1 MAIETRAYVIS
12 LLESY
17 HKRMNQIALLHYELE
32 HPANVS
38 SDEMIETMSLSRS
51 DGASRSKGHVS
62 NKTLY
67 IALNYHEKAESLNL
81 NTVDEIS
88 SQLVELEQ
96 IQARLD
102 HCISLLDK
110 RQKKL
115 VQALYTDR
123 LSMKETEKMLGRSAK
138 TVRKLRD
145 DTVDTLA
152 KMYDFVK
159 DKRR

>member
-1 MAIETRAYVIS
+1 MAVETRTYVIT

-38 SDEMIETMSLSRS
+38 SNEIIGAMSLGHG
-51 DGASRSKGHVS
+51 DGFSRSKGRVS

-81 NTVDEIS
+81 NTIDEIS

-110 RQKKL
+110 RQEKL
-115 VQALYTDR
+115 VQALYIDR
-123 LSMKETEKMLGRSAK
+123 LSMREVEKALGLSAK
-138 TVRKLRD
+138 TVRRLRD
-145 DTVDTLA
+145 DTIDALA
-152 KMYDFVK
+152 RMYDFVK
-159 DKRR
+159 GKRR

>member
-38 SDEMIETMSLSRS
+38 SDEMIEAMSLSRS
-51 DGASRSKGHVS
+51 DGASCNKGHVS
-62 NKTLY
+62 NKTIY
-67 IALNYHEKAESLNL
+67 IALNYREKAELLNF
-81 NTVDEIS
+81 NTIDEIS

-102 HCISLLDK
+102 HCISLLGK
-110 RQKKL
+110 HQKKL
-115 VQALYTDR
+115 VQALYIDR

-145 DTVDTLA
+145 DTVDALA

>member
-1 MAIETRAYVIS
+1 MAVETRTYVIS

-17 HKRMNQIALLHYELE
+17 HNRTNQIALLHYELE

-38 SDEMIETMSLSRS
+38 SEEMIGTMSLSHG

-67 IALNYHEKAESLNL
+67 IALNYREKAESLNL

-88 SQLVELEQ
+88 TQLVELEQ

-102 HCISLLDK
+102 HCISLLDR

-115 VQALYTDR
+115 VQALYIDR
-123 LSMKETEKMLGRSAK
+123 LSMKETEKVLGRSAK

-145 DTVDTLA
+145 DTVDALA
-152 KMYDFVK
+152 RMYDFVK

>member
-1 MAIETRAYVIS
+1 MAVETKTYVIS

-17 HKRMNQIALLHYELE
+17 HNRTNQIALLHYELE

-38 SDEMIETMSLSRS
+38 SEEMIGAMSLSHGDS
-51 DGASRSKGHVS
+51 ASRSKGHVS

-67 IALNYHEKAESLNL
+67 IALNYREKAESLNL

-88 SQLVELEQ
+88 TQLVELEQ

-102 HCISLLDK
+102 HCISLLGR

-115 VQALYTDR
+115 VHAYTGSNLPAAR
-123 LSMKETEKMLGRSAK
+123 RISARWPEKTCHPAGR
-138 TVRKLRD
+138 VRQ
-145 DTVDTLA
+145 
-152 KMYDFVK
+152 
-159 DKRR
+159 